1 MSIKCSMHEVP
12 GSEPIRVYH
21 LNYIAASGGGRGI
34 STEVSIFLTGLKDL
48 AFFFFSSNI
57 VSRLCYGAQQNIW
70 RFYIF
75 LKKYYCIGTINLLEN
90 LTHT

>member
-1 MSIKCSMHEVP
+1 MHEVP

-48 AFFFFSSNI
+48 AFFFYVRILFPDFATGLNKI
-57 VSRLCYGAQQNIW
+57 FGGLY
-70 RFYIF
+70 F